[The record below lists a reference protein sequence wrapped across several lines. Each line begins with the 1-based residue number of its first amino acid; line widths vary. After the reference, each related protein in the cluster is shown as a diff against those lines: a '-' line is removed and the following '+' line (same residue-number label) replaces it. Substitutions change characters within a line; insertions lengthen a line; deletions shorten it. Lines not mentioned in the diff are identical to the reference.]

1 MRHLLFPWRNEGTNE
16 ICWGNL
22 YFLFFLVIF
31 CHRMGSHLGN
41 FRINNAVISQ
51 PKVTGKS
58 WWNHCLVGQT
68 HMSCPEIEYQQQSP
82 ENFESPFHFSLCR
95 WSSALIRNK
104 FKGWRVAQLGERNLR
119 QLVICWGFQAWMPLQ
134 SWEVLVTFKDQSQ
147 YGTEGQLQQLAFV

>member
-1 MRHLLFPWRNEGTNE
+1 MKVQMKYVEE
-16 ICWGNL
+16 IWA
-22 YFLFFLVIF
+22 FFFSWYYSFTDWDLTWVTF
-31 CHRMGSHLGN
+31 EFTMQSLANR
-41 FRINNAVISQ
+41 Q
-51 PKVTGKS
+51 VTGKS
-58 WWNHCLVGQT
+58 GWNHCLVGQT

-104 FKGWRVAQLGERNLR
+104 LKGWRVAQLGERNLR
-119 QLVICWGFQAWMPLQ
+119 QLVICWGFQAWRPLQ